1 MSVGGGVGQVQGQVG
16 SLGRSRDGGGS
27 VDGGLGQGLCGV
39 QGSPLGPGTG
49 KINSSFSS
57 SSCTDGSGVRSHLG
71 GHTPGDLTPSGIDV
85 NGQLMCESEI
95 EQAMFSN
102 ESVVSALLSN
112 SEKGV

>member
-1 MSVGGGVGQVQGQVG
+1 MSQGQGLGQVG
-16 SLGRSRDGGGS
+16 SGGRSRDGGGS
-27 VDGGLGQGLCGV
+27 VDGGQGQGQGQGLCGV

>member
-1 MSVGGGVGQVQGQVG
+1 MSQGMSQSQSMSEGVDRSGSGSVGQGVGG
-16 SLGRSRDGGGS
+16 
-27 VDGGLGQGLCGV
+27 GQGLCGV

-49 KINSSFSS
+49 KIISSFSNS
-57 SSCTDGSGVRSHLG
+57 SSCTDGSGVRAHLG

-102 ESVVSALLSN
+102 ESVVGALLSN